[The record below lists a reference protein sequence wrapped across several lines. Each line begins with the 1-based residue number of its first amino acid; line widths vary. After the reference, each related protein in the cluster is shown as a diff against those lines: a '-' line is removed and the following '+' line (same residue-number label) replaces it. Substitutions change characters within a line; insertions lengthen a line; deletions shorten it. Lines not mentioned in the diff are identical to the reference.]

1 MVFFADAFAGSDAMV
16 SRPATATMVAI
27 DDLSSFFILNFP
39 PKESNSLAAK
49 NHGMRSQSQANPFAV
64 FKRNEPK

>member
-1 MVFFADAFAGSDAMV
+1 
-16 SRPATATMVAI
+16 MVAI

-39 PKESNSLAAK
+39 PKESDSLAAK